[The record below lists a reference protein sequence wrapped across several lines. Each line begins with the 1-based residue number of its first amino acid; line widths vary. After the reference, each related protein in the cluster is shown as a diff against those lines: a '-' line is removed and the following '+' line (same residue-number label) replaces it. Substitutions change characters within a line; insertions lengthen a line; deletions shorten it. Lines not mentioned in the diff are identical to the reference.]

1 MREIEKSQ
9 MQFGELAIDQI
20 ELDPKSRDDV
30 PQVLRG
36 LQHLY
41 CTPALREEVF
51 AILASVVPEEVDPD
65 NGRPGMALWKILVLG
80 TLRLSLN
87 WDYDR
92 LQEMV
97 NQHRSIRQ
105 MLGHGWRDEE
115 TTYALQT
122 LKDNVSLLT
131 PEVLDRINQVV
142 VRAGHQVLGKDE
154 DLSGRCDSFVVE
166 TDVHYPTDINLLWD
180 AMRKVITLIAA
191 WYCFW
196 GLSDWRQSAY
206 NLRQLRKAFRKAQQ
220 TKRSSAKDPAQ
231 QAAQAQR
238 VVQAHQAYLEL
249 ARQFLGKAEASV
261 ARLLSDYAMLAVELA
276 EVQRFVDHAW
286 RQIDQIERRVIA
298 GERIPHEEKVFSVFQ
313 EHTEWISKGK
323 AGVPVELGLR
333 VCVLEDQF
341 GFILHHR
348 VMEQQSDDELAVPMV
363 TETQARFPELRQ
375 CSFDKGFHSPANQQA
390 LAELL
395 KRPVLPRKG
404 KLSRAA
410 QAIESAEAFQEARRA
425 HSAVESAINAL
436 GVHGLDRCP
445 DHGLKGFKRYVALAV
460 VARNIQIL
468 GATLRKQERPP
479 KTGQPDRLA
488 A

>member
-1 MREIEKSQ
+1 
-9 MQFGELAIDQI
+9 MQLGELRIAEIQ
-20 ELDPKSRDDV
+20 LDPRSRDDI

-41 CTPALREEVF
+41 CTPELREEIF
-51 AILASVVPEEVDPD
+51 EILASVVPEGIDPET
-65 NGRPGMALWKILVLG
+65 GRPGMELWKILVLG
-80 TLRLSLN
+80 VLRLSLN

-92 LQEMV
+92 LHEMV

-105 MLGHGWRDEE
+105 MLGHGWLDEE
-115 TTYALQT
+115 QPYALQT

-131 PEVLDRINQVV
+131 PEFLDRINQVV

-154 DLSGRCDSFVVE
+154 DLRGRCDSFVVE

-180 AMRKVITLIAA
+180 AMRKVITLIATWFA
-191 WYCFW
+191 FW

-206 NLRQLRKAFRKAQQ
+206 NLRQLKKAFRKAQQ
-220 TKRSSAKDPAQ
+220 AKRSSSKDPEK

-238 VVQAHQAYLEL
+238 VMEAHQAYLDL
-249 ARQFLGKAEASV
+249 ARQWLCKAEDSV
-261 ARLLSDYAMLAVELA
+261 ARLIRDYGVVPIELA
-276 EVQRFVDHAW
+276 ELSGFMAHAW
-286 RQIDQIERRVIA
+286 RQIDQIERRVVN
-298 GERIPHEEKVFSVFQ
+298 GERIPHEEKVFSLFE

-333 VCVLEDQF
+333 VCVLEEQF

-348 VMEQQSDDELAVPMV
+348 VMEQQSDDQVAVAMV
-363 TETQARFPELRQ
+363 EETLARFPGLRQ

-390 LAELL
+390 LRERLDL
-395 KRPVLPRKG
+395 VVLPRKG
-404 KLSRAA
+404 GLSEEAR
-410 QAIESAEAFQEARRA
+410 AIEHSEAFRQARRA
-425 HSAVESAINAL
+425 HAAVESAINAL
-436 GVHGLDRCP
+436 EVHGLDRCP
-445 DHGLKGFKRYVALAV
+445 DHGLHGFKRYVALAV

-468 GATLRKQERPP
+468 GAILREQEQAQ
-479 KTGQPDRLA
+479 KTGPPERLA

>member
-9 MQFGELAIDQI
+9 MQLGEVRIDQI
-20 ELDPKSRDDV
+20 ELDPKSRDDI

-51 AILASVVPEEVDPD
+51 AVLTSVVPAGVDPD
-65 NGRPGMALWKILVLG
+65 NGRPGMTLWKILVLG

-92 LQEMV
+92 LLEMV
-97 NQHRSIRQ
+97 HQHRTIRQ
-105 MLGHGWRDEE
+105 MLGHGWTDEE
-115 TTYALQT
+115 TSYALQT

-154 DLSGRCDSFVVE
+154 GLRGRCDSFVVE

-180 AMRKVITLIAA
+180 AMRKVITLIAEL
-191 WYCFW
+191 YSLW

-206 NLRQLRKAFRKAQQ
+206 NVRQLKRAFRKAQQ
-220 TKRSSAKDPAQ
+220 TKRSASKDPEQ
-231 QAAQAQR
+231 KAAQRQR
-238 VVQAHQAYLEL
+238 VVEAHRAYLEL
-249 ARQFLGKAEASV
+249 AQRFLGKAEESA
-261 ARLLSDYAMLAVELA
+261 ARLRCQHGVLPVELA
-276 EVQRFVDHAW
+276 ELWRFIAHAR
-286 RQIDQIERRVIA
+286 RQIDQVERRVIG
-298 GERIPHEEKVFSVFQ
+298 GERIAHEEKVFSVFQ

-333 VCVLEDQF
+333 VCVLQDQL

-348 VMEQQSDDELAVPMV
+348 VMERQTDDELAVPMV
-363 TETQARFPELRQ
+363 EETQARFPSLRQ
-375 CSFDKGFHSPANQQA
+375 VSFDKGFHTPANQKA
-390 LAELL
+390 LSELL
-395 KRPVLPRKG
+395 DRPVLPRKG
-404 KLSRAA
+404 KLSQAA
-410 QAIESAEAFQEARRA
+410 RAIEEAEAFQQARRA

-436 GVHGLDRCP
+436 EVHGLDRCP
-445 DHGLKGFKRYVALAV
+445 DHGIKGFKRYVALAV